1 LQNGKKE
8 VTIPKRRERGICM
21 KNYMPIILGVVVIAA
36 AGIFARQY
44 TMRQSI
50 ELGTQK
56 NSALVISPG
65 EEQPGTASGTPQVGS
80 ATSAAVSGIAL
91 TVSTPANNANV
102 SVSSLPVKGKT
113 VPGAEVF
120 VNDVETI
127 ADAGGYFSVTLN
139 LEEGDNYILIVAN
152 DVSGNYAEKE
162 LRVNY
167 TP

>member
-1 LQNGKKE
+1 
-8 VTIPKRRERGICM
+8 M
-21 KNYMPIILGVVVIAA
+21 KNYMPIILGVVVIVA

-44 TMRQSI
+44 TMKQSI

-56 NSALVISPG
+56 DSALVISPG
-65 EEQPGTASGTPQVGS
+65 EEQPGTASGAPAGS

-102 SVSSLPVKGKT
+102 TVSPLPVKGKT

-120 VNDVETI
+120 VNDIETI

-162 LRVNY
+162 LHVNY
-167 TP
+167 TPQ